1 MEAKQLGTDNAPT
14 DTQSRKKSP
23 REKQKFWAD
32 ELKSSQKML
41 ENWQKQGIKIVRRFV
56 DDRGQNERAGIERM
70 GDVFRLNLFHSNVK
84 TLQDMMYGNL
94 PTVEA
99 SRTFADAGDDV
110 ARVASEIMERLLNLD
125 IQRNGQNYD
134 SVLRSTLQD
143 RLLPGLGVARVRYEV
158 ETEEIPVAA
167 VYDPFTG
174 AEIQAATTETQVT
187 WEDAPVDYYHW
198 QDVLWGWSRSFAD
211 IPWIAYR
218 SYLSK
223 DEIEQ
228 RFGKKALKE
237 VEFKT
242 QKVDDSDNFSGDDND
257 DSPWMKAQVW
267 EIWDKELRQV
277 VWYSKG
283 ATALLDVR
291 PDPLQLTNFFPSP
304 PLLIA
309 NATTTLY
316 KPTPDYHLSQDLYN
330 EIDRLQT
337 RIAII
342 TEAVKV
348 VGVYDAQNDGVQ
360 RMLNEGVENDLIPV
374 DNWAMFAEAGGLKGV
389 IDWFPLKDVVDTLN
403 QLIAVRDQTISLLQ
417 QISGMS
423 DIMRGGLQN
432 QYEGVGQS
440 EIKAQYGSIQVQS
453 LQDQFAQFVG
463 ELMQLK
469 AEVICRHFEPRTI
482 ALRSNMQH
490 SMDKDLVEP
499 AIALL
504 KQPAMANLRLVIRP
518 ETMALIDYAR
528 LKAERTEFMNAFST
542 VLQSASGLME
552 KEPNSLPYV
561 IKVIQWTMA
570 GFKGSNEIEG
580 VLDKAFDE
588 AVQAN
593 QQRQDK
599 PDPKQ
604 QAEQA
609 KLAGELQKIQ
619 AKTQSDMQLRQ
630 QDLQADM
637 QTRAADHQAKVTE
650 IMAGHQARMAEI
662 RGKLIADMQKEQASM
677 EANIAQTDAGAESE
691 TRKDVIG
698 AQIDVQTTAEKA
710 LIELDAEIE
719 KTGLKIAEIGA
730 DSQAK
735 IDQMIVGKS
744 VEGETEDN
752 D

>member
-14 DTQSRKKSP
+14 DIKSRKKSP

-56 DDRGQNERAGIERM
+56 DDRGQNERVGIERM

-125 IQRNGQNYD
+125 IQRNGQDYD

-158 ETEEIPVAA
+158 ETEEVEIEAVAD
-167 VYDPFTG
+167 VFG
-174 AEIQAATTETQVT
+174 NEIEAARTETQVT

-211 IPWIAYR
+211 IPWLAYR

-223 DEIEQ
+223 DEIEN
-228 RFGKKALKE
+228 RFGPKALKQ

-242 QKVDDSDNFSGDDND
+242 QKVDDSDNYSGDDND

-283 ATALLDVR
+283 ADALLDIR

-374 DNWAMFAEAGGLKGV
+374 DNWALFAESGGLKGV
-389 IDWFPLKDVVDTLN
+389 IDWFPIKDVVDTLN
-403 QLIAVRDQTISLLQ
+403 QLIAVRDQTIALLQ

-490 SMDKDLVEP
+490 SMDKALVE
-499 AIALL
+499 
-504 KQPAMANLRLVIRP
+504 PAMANLRLVIRP

-542 VLQSASGLME
+542 VLQSASGLLE

-599 PDPKQ
+599 PDPQQ
-604 QAEQA
+604 QAEQV
-609 KLAGELQKIQ
+609 KLQGELQKIQ
-619 AKTQSDMQLRQ
+619 AKGQADQMLRQ

-637 QTRAADHQAKVTE
+637 QTRAADHQAKGTE

-662 RGKLIADMQKEQASM
+662 RAKLIADMQKEQASM
-677 EANIAQTDAGAESE
+677 EANIAQTGAGAEAE
-691 TRKDVIG
+691 TRKDAIG
-698 AQIDVQTTAEKA
+698 AQIEVQTEAEKA
-710 LIELDAEIE
+710 LIELDKEAE

-730 DSQAK
+730 SSQAK
-735 IDQMIVGKS
+735 IDEMIIGKA
-744 VEGETEDN
+744 GETEDN